1 MQYKFLRRIKIT
13 QIIVLLSGSIFF
25 LSAFTMNAVNV
36 KSQIDIDT
44 AIYLKNINYKRQ
56 LSMIKLNKL
65 KTATIVML
73 GNSLTHGANWN
84 ELLGR
89 QSVVEQGIV
98 SDVVEGFYHRMEYV
112 YKLNPKI
119 VFILGGLNDVY
130 NWIPVETIY
139 RNYIKIINGLKIRK
153 IIPVIQ
159 LTSYATEDYAKEWL
173 EKTNPKIN
181 VRKYNEGRNT
191 EIDKLNK
198 MLRRYA
204 KVNHIDIIDINAK
217 TRRGHF
223 LRKEIT
229 LDGVHFNDR
238 GYKIWVR
245 EINKVLKKYRI

>member
-1 MQYKFLRRIKIT
+1 MLHKFLKQVKII
-13 QIIVLLSGSIFF
+13 QIITLLFGSIFF

-36 KSQIDIDT
+36 KSQIDTDT
-44 AIYLKNINYKRQ
+44 AIYLKNANYKRQ
-56 LSMIKLNKL
+56 ISLYKLNKL
-65 KTATIVML
+65 KKVNIVML

-89 QSVVEQGIV
+89 LSVVEQGIV
-98 SDVVEGFYHRMEYV
+98 SDVVEGFYHRMKYV

-139 RNYIKIINGLKIRK
+139 RNYIKIINGLRVRK

-159 LTSYATEDYAKEWL
+159 LTSYASADYAKAWL
-173 EKTNPKIN
+173 EKSNPKIN
-181 VRKYNEGRNT
+181 VRKYNEGRNA

-198 MLRRYA
+198 MLRKYA
-204 KVNHIDIIDINAK
+204 SVNHIDLIDINAK

-223 LRKEIT
+223 LKKEIT
-229 LDGVHFNDR
+229 LDGVHFNSR
-238 GYKIWVR
+238 GYGIWVK
-245 EINKVLKKYRI
+245 EVNKVLKKHRI